1 MPPPGCGLRTS
12 TKYWP
17 VQLMVTVMIASW
29 ELITV
34 APTAPTP
41 VTPPV
46 VAEGVNVMVT
56 VATANLVGSLR
67 PNLVTPGSIC
77 PESDLV
83 KRARVHVEVQNKH
96 AVVHTCRG
104 ICK

>member
-1 MPPPGCGLRTS
+1 
-12 TKYWP
+12 
-17 VQLMVTVMIASW
+17 MIASW

-56 VATANLVGSLR
+56 VATANLVGSEL
-67 PNLVTPGSIC
+67 LVALTPTVAGSGT
-77 PESDLV
+77 
-83 KRARVHVEVQNKH
+83 AAG
-96 AVVHTCRG
+96 AV
-104 ICK
+104 

>member
-56 VATANLVGSLR
+56 VATANLVGSEL
-67 PNLVTPGSIC
+67 LVALTPTVAGSGT
-77 PESDLV
+77 
-83 KRARVHVEVQNKH
+83 AAG
-96 AVVHTCRG
+96 AV
-104 ICK
+104 

>member
-29 ELITV
+29 ELIPV
-34 APTAPTP
+34 APPAPTP

-56 VATANLVGSLR
+56 VATANLVGSEL
-67 PNLVTPGSIC
+67 LVALTPTVAGPVLLPGLCKDRWISSRHFPH
-77 PESDLV
+77 PE
-83 KRARVHVEVQNKH
+83 RFMRWNA
-96 AVVHTCRG
+96 
-104 ICK
+104 